1 MTTVDEDEIFSFAQ
15 ENAKILW
22 QKMKK
27 ITNK

>member
-22 QKMKK
+22 QKMKN
-27 ITNK
+27 ITI